1 MKFHPILFSPEM
13 VKALLEGR
21 KTMTRRECKHQFWT
35 HSELTDVNINGI
47 VKKADKAVSCPY
59 GEVGDVLWVREEHYA
74 FGIWEKNGFTKS
86 GRRKWKFRRTGRVYY
101 NDNQPEGFKYYKSL
115 AAHTRDGKDP
125 DQPSFYKRLARFMP
139 KKFCRIFLQIKSI
152 RVERLKSISHDDAID
167 EGVFYNEDWAG
178 KRYKDY
184 SGFSSKGFFLDG
196 TEYSFNKGAET
207 HTAPIASFCT
217 LWHSIHS
224 LESWLAN
231 PWVWV
236 IEFEQISKPK
246 NFNS

>member
-1 MKFHPILFSPEM
+1 MKFHPILFSTEM

-21 KTMTRRECKHQFWT
+21 KRITRRECKHQHWT
-35 HSELTDVNINGI
+35 HSELTDVNKNGI
-47 VKKADKAVSCPY
+47 VKKTDKSVSCPY

-101 NDNQPEGFKYYKSL
+101 NDNQPDGFKYYKSL
-115 AAHTRDGKDP
+115 AARKIDDKEP
-125 DQPSFYKRLARFMP
+125 DHPSFYKRLARFMP

-152 RVERLKSISHDDAID
+152 RVERLQDISEEDAKA
-167 EGVFYNEDWAG
+167 EGVEMKMRGIQNYIDRPVELLDSALYP
-178 KRYKDY
+178 YKIL
-184 SGFSSKGFFLDG
+184 FSDLWSKI
-196 TEYSFNKGAET
+196 NGAE
-207 HTAPIASFCT
+207 
-217 LWHSIHS
+217 
-224 LESWLAN
+224 SWDAN